1 MRGHGREERAD
12 ARVRGHGREE
22 TVWVEMIQ
30 ELVMMRQAMEAGGH
44 ARDRVRARDRGPE
57 GLR

>member
-1 MRGHGREERAD
+1 MGGR
-12 ARVRGHGREE
+12 GREE
-22 TVWVEMIQ
+22 TVWVPMIQ

-57 GLR
+57 GLC